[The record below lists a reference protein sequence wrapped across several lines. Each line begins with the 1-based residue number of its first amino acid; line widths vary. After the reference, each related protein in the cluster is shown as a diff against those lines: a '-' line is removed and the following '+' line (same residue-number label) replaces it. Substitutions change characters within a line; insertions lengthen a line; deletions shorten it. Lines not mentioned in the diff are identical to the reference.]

1 MAKISK
7 SQKAAL
13 EAAGYVVK
21 GDSVQNKSGGSV
33 GGYNANGK
41 IWSGSDKV
49 KNILKAPEPTAAPAT
64 KSASK
69 PKAKTPVAKSANKGY
84 KKGDVA
90 TMPIPKQ
97 GVTPSSKSQRSR
109 SLAVK
114 NAGVKAITDR
124 ATKALNRVD
133 EATVNKTPVPGAALG
148 RAILNGTNPKLEA
161 EKDAAKRAAAKARLL
176 KYKK

>member
-64 KSASK
+64 HATISAYIISVMNR
-69 PKAKTPVAKSANKGY
+69 KAYDELLSS
-84 KKGDVA
+84 
-90 TMPIPKQ
+90 IPDKQ
-97 GVTPSSKSQRSR
+97 
-109 SLAVK
+109 
-114 NAGVKAITDR
+114 
-124 ATKALNRVD
+124 
-133 EATVNKTPVPGAALG
+133 
-148 RAILNGTNPKLEA
+148 
-161 EKDAAKRAAAKARLL
+161 EKINEIRL
-176 KYKK
+176 KFGFTII